1 MKKKDMYEIL
11 GDNPIIAAVSDRERL
26 DKALESPCEVI
37 FMLYGDIFTLK
48 EDVQAVLD
56 RKKYVFV
63 HLDLIKGFSNDAY
76 SLKYIHEKINPS
88 GVVTTKTSIVKKA
101 KEINFFVIQ
110 RLFILDSKSIQAG
123 IQSIQQV
130 TPDAVEIMPGVVPKI
145 TREISKTVRVP
156 IITGGIIETKH
167 EVIESLDAGATCIST
182 SCEKIWYS

>member
-1 MKKKDMYEIL
+1 MKKKDVYEIL
-11 GDNPIIAAVSDRERL
+11 VNNPIIAAVSDREKL
-26 DKALESPCEVI
+26 DKALKSPCEVI

-56 RKKYVFV
+56 QDKYVFV

-76 SLKYIHEKINPS
+76 SLKYIQEQIKPS
-88 GVVTTKTSIVKKA
+88 GVVTTKTSLVKKA
-101 KEINFFVIQ
+101 KELNCFVVQ

-123 IQSIQQV
+123 IQTIHQV

-145 TREISKTVRVP
+145 TKEINKAVRVP
-156 IITGGIIETKH
+156 IITGGLIETKH
-167 EVIESLDAGATCIST
+167 EIIESLDAGATCIST